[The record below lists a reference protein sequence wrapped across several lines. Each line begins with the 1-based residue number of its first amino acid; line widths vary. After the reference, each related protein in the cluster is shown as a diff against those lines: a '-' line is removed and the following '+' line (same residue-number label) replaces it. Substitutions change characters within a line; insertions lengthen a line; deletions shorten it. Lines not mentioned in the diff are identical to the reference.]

1 MRMSVF
7 PAPRRVR
14 VGRPKRLKFRGGGIA
29 LTALLISALAL
40 TFSAGVQAQDP
51 TNTYA
56 DPRPCGPGADE
67 AFQPEP
73 HEITSGHFALF
84 DAYWQ
89 VTEDKTSS
97 NGGAGVLHTN
107 MCPPKVSVTTKTVF
121 GKTTTEITQSASG
134 IDVNEAIFHILD
146 GHKATVVTAAENPD
160 NEGSEIST
168 LEYPKLATYKQAGQQ
183 VWWLRL
189 DDPDTDDVDEQSDL
203 SVGFSTLRFDGDD
216 WDIPEAENIS
226 EDDKTFRYRFELER
240 YPTLSDEEHPHFLV
254 YEAPLATGTPQK
266 PIWDSAEAGLGE
278 LHMEPGKFQDLQWI
292 FTKAGTYQISVHLLG
307 YVRSSAPTGQED
319 TWQRISQ
326 NETETSEVRTYVFQV
341 GDTLAEVE
349 PPMFGV
355 VRSVAENSG
364 GGTAVGDP
372 IRLFGAEVDTIQY
385 SLDGE
390 GADHFTISPMSDK
403 NAAQIVV
410 AHGAN
415 LDYETESSYNL
426 VLGVT
431 DTIDHESNPDTSLDH
446 TLAVLIE
453 IVDEPELTL
462 SISDSEPTFGDTL
475 TWTANL
481 ASLPE
486 GATNV
491 VYHWAVAY
499 VTDGNTNATPF
510 WLDESVLTGSQLD
523 WTASR
528 SSFPPGSSLHTK
540 ARVSASYTD
549 ANGATRHTPRVESDW
564 VEWQH

>member
-1 MRMSVF
+1 MRISVSPP
-7 PAPRRVR
+7 PAPPQRVR
-14 VGRPKRLKFRGGGIA
+14 VGTPKRLKLRGGGVA
-29 LTALLISALAL
+29 LTALLVSALAL
-40 TFSAGVQAQDP
+40 TFSGGVQAQDP
-51 TNTYA
+51 TNEYA
-56 DPRPCGPGADE
+56 DPQPCGPGAEE

-73 HEITSGHFALF
+73 HEITEGHFALF

-97 NGGAGVLHTN
+97 NDAAGVLHTN
-107 MCPPKVSVTTKTVF
+107 MCPPKVSE
-121 GKTTTEITQSASG
+121 TTEEDPETGEDIEVVSQIASG

-146 GHKATVVTAAENPD
+146 GHKATVVGTTENPD

-168 LEYPKLATYKQAGQQ
+168 LEYPRLATYKQAGQQ

-189 DDPDTDDVDEQSDL
+189 DDPDTSADEQSDL
-203 SVGFSTLRFDGDD
+203 SVGFSTLRFDSQD
-216 WDIPEAENIS
+216 WTNPEPAA
-226 EDDKTFRYRFELER
+226 TAFRYRFELER
-240 YPTLSDEEHPHFLV
+240 YPTLSEGEHPHFLV
-254 YEAPLATGTPQK
+254 YDAPLSGGAAHVRPV
-266 PIWDSAEAGLGE
+266 WDSAEAGLGE
-278 LHMEPGKFQDLQWI
+278 LDMEPGEFKNLQWV

-307 YVRSSAPTGQED
+307 WVHQPVEVDGE
-319 TWQRISQ
+319 TWNPISQ
-326 NETETSEVRTYVFQV
+326 NVTETSEVRTYVFQV

-355 VRSVAENSG
+355 VRSVAENSS

-385 SLDGE
+385 SLEGE

-415 LDYETESSYNL
+415 LDYETESSYHL

-462 SISDSEPTFGDTL
+462 SISDTEPHFGDTV
-475 TWTANL
+475 TWTASL

-499 VTDGNTNATPF
+499 VIDGNTNAKF
-510 WLDESVLTGSQLD
+510 G
-523 WTASR
+523 WTSLPSLVR
-528 SSFPPGSSLHTK
+528 SWIGPLVGVHFRPAPVSIPKPAFPLRTQTRTVPPGTH
-540 ARVSASYTD
+540 R
-549 ANGATRHTPRVESDW
+549 
-564 VEWQH
+564 EW

>member
-1 MRMSVF
+1 M
-7 PAPRRVR
+7 
-14 VGRPKRLKFRGGGIA
+14 
-29 LTALLISALAL
+29 LAL
-40 TFSAGVQAQDP
+40 TFSGGVQAQDP

-56 DPRPCGPGADE
+56 DPQPCGPGAAE

-107 MCPPKVSVTTKTVF
+107 MCPPKVSVTTKTVVD
-121 GKTTTEITQSASG
+121 KTTTEITQSASG
-134 IDVNEAIFHILD
+134 IDVNEAIFHIQD
-146 GHKATVVTAAENPD
+146 GHKATVVSTAENPD
-160 NEGSEIST
+160 HENAEISRA
-168 LEYPKLATYKQAGQQ
+168 EYPRLHKYVQDNQS

-189 DDPDTDDVDEQSDL
+189 DDPDTTDMNEQSDL
-203 SVGFSTLRFDGDD
+203 SVGFSTLRFDNND
-216 WDIPEAENIS
+216 WDGPANPPA
-226 EDDKTFRYRFELER
+226 FRWRFELER
-240 YPTLSDEEHPHFLV
+240 YPTVAEDDHPHFLV
-254 YEAPLATGTPQK
+254 YEAPLAGGTAQEPV
-266 PIWDSAEAGLGE
+266 WDSAKAGLGVVE
-278 LHMEPGKFQDLQWI
+278 MAPGEFKNLQWI

-307 YVRSSAPTGQED
+307 YVRSSAPEGQEG
-319 TWQRISQ
+319 TWQAISQ
-326 NETETSEVRTYVFQV
+326 NDTETSEVRTYVFQV

-355 VRSVAENSG
+355 VRSVAENSS
-364 GGTAVGDP
+364 GGTPVGDP
-372 IRLFGAEVDTIQY
+372 IRLFGAEVDTIRY

-390 GADHFTISPMSDK
+390 GADHFTIRPISDQESDLK
-403 NAAQIVV
+403 AAQIVV

-431 DTIDHESNPDTSLDH
+431 DTIDHESNPDTRLDH

-462 SISDSEPTFGDTL
+462 SVSDSEPTFGDTL
-475 TWTANL
+475 SWTANL

-510 WLDESVLTGSQLD
+510 WLDESVFTGSQLD

-549 ANGATRHTPRVESDW
+549 ANGATRHTPRVTSDW